1 MEKLKEYK
9 KFGINRLSIGLQSTN
24 NRLLKELGRIH
35 NSKEFLNTYKMA
47 RKIGFNNINIDVM
60 LGLPKQTLVTLKH
73 TIKKVISLKPE
84 HISVYSLI
92 LEEGTRLE
100 KQIIE
105 GELKMPDEK
114 IERKMYWAAKKMLE
128 KAGFVHYEIS
138 NFAKIGHESK
148 HNLDCWN
155 QKEYIG
161 FGIAAHS
168 YIDNIRYSN
177 IENIEN
183 YIKNINDGKF
193 ENNKFVQEEQTEENK
208 KKEFMMLGL
217 RKIDGVSISEFKS
230 KFGDNPLFIFCM
242 EIDKLTKE
250 ELVEVTGDYIR
261 LTDKGLD
268 FANVAFEEFV

>member
-1 MEKLKEYK
+1 
-9 KFGINRLSIGLQSTN
+9 
-24 NRLLKELGRIH
+24 
-35 NSKEFLNTYKMA
+35 MA

-60 LGLPKQTLVTLKH
+60 LGLPKQTLRTLKH
-73 TIKKVISLKPE
+73 TIKKVISLNPE

-100 KQIIE
+100 RQIND

-114 IERKMYWAAKKMLE
+114 VERKMYWEAKKMLE

-138 NFAKIGHESK
+138 NFAKKGYESK

-161 FGIAAHS
+161 FGLAAHS

-177 IENIEN
+177 TENIEN
-183 YIKNINDGKF
+183 YIKNINDCNF
-193 ENNKFVQEEQTEENK
+193 ENNKFVQEEQIEESK

-217 RKIDGVSISEFKS
+217 RKIEGVSISEFKS
-230 KFGDNPLFIFCM
+230 KFGENPLLIFCV

-250 ELVEVTGDYIR
+250 DLLEVSGDYIK
-261 LTDKGLD
+261 LTNKGLD
-268 FANVAFEEFV
+268 FANIAFSEFV